1 MAETGFNGTGSSPQE
16 QAIGREYNPQYDPN
30 QTITMENN
38 PINNSFGTAIGS
50 VISAGQVPQDRGYD
64 YSLPYRQGEN
74 PPDYTFQNAIP
85 TEQNGHHLGSYPQTE
100 MYGDPK
106 DWQRQMVR
114 NELYRGQKTE
124 DTEDKT
130 MNIKNHSNVNSFGK
144 ILGNNAITAN
154 QNFQNP
160 SSDNQTA
167 QPTGGVSIGADGF
180 NNPNIIGREQT
191 QQQNPYN
198 ENYTIQQ
205 WLEDDRA
212 RGVTNPVISLLR
224 YQTFIEP
231 MEKQMRE
238 DNLRAAFAT
247 LRNPEATDEDKLNA
261 YALMEYELKKPGL
274 KEDLE
279 WAEEAHQIARDNARA
294 TNNYRNAQANSLLS
308 SGSGFVDRVRD
319 LQGKIGYRAADGTNC
334 MRTLGIA
341 LQGTPYEGQI
351 NVDQAVSTAKQYG
364 DLHAPGD
371 GYRPRPGDIAV
382 VNDGNHAVMLTE
394 NGGTIQNGESHNGVY
409 EDPRSP
415 EEMFGGVKY
424 WISSSRYAGGG
435 RRGRS
440 SGRVSSYGSA
450 IDKQALKAQQN
461 FEKNTV
467 GMRKSAMALA
477 GLQDIDPNDEN
488 SVGKYEKGMDDF
500 AKQIEGLYDSYGL
513 NGNKMDSTR
522 LGIAL
527 YHELNETRSGL
538 RPETLAEGVARAI
551 YAKRG
556 DVSPEEL
563 QRSILAEVYG
573 NNGGGEQG
581 NQQTTTNTPTDKTLQ
596 ESDNRR
602 MDRLVNGDLEDDN
615 SEGVLVTSDGRR
627 FTDSQL
633 NARDMFLKERHV
645 NPQYKSGSTW
655 WNGMFSI

>member
-1 MAETGFNGTGSSPQE
+1 MRRQAESGLGGQTKGQIPDSPYDPTQMHGLQDNSWG
-16 QAIGREYNPQYDPN
+16 QAIGNVLYQGRPE
-30 QTITMENN
+30 QT
-38 PINNSFGTAIGS
+38 
-50 VISAGQVPQDRGYD
+50 
-64 YSLPYRQGEN
+64 
-74 PPDYTFQNAIP
+74 PPV
-85 TEQNGHHLGSYPQTE
+85 EQT
-100 MYGDPK
+100 
-106 DWQRQMVR
+106 
-114 NELYRGQKTE
+114 
-124 DTEDKT
+124 
-130 MNIKNHSNVNSFGK
+130 
-144 ILGNNAITAN
+144 
-154 QNFQNP
+154 QNP
-160 SSDNQTA
+160 SGINIQGSQNPFNWGQVLGGQNGNFQSPSSDSPQVQA
-167 QPTGGVSIGADGF
+167 EGGVKQSPNVLNQPNTIREYLGQRGVGTESPQFGADY
-180 NNPNIIGREQT
+180 RL
-191 QQQNPYN
+191 
-198 ENYTIQQ
+198 QQ
-205 WLEDDRA
+205 WLKDDREN
-212 RGVTNPVISLLR
+212 GVTNPLISLMR

-231 MEKQMRE
+231 MKNQMRE
-238 DNLRAAFAT
+238 DNLRSAFAT
-247 LRNPEATDEDKLNA
+247 LRNPDATDADKLNA

-477 GLQDIDPNDEN
+477 GLQDIDPNDEK
-488 SVGKYEKGMDDF
+488 SVEKYEKGMDDF
-500 AKQIEGLYDSYGL
+500 AKQVEGLYDSYGL
-513 NGNKMDSTR
+513 SGNKMDSTR

-527 YHELNETRSGL
+527 YHKLNETRSGL